1 MKNQNQY
8 YDAETSLHYNTFR
21 YYDPE
26 LGRFISQDPIGLMGG
41 INLYQYAPNPIEWV
55 DPWGWIRW
63 KTRLIRG
70 MLRNK
75 RKVDFGGRVVY
86 QDDSLFELT
95 QSNITLMSKG
105 KAPFGWDGQRVNL
118 HHLSGK
124 EPGPMLEI
132 SASLHQK
139 LHGDL
144 HFFIGNGESFRKDKK
159 LVQQYEEYRNNYWQE
174 RLKQMQANG
183 GKCE

>member
-1 MKNQNQY
+1 
-8 YDAETSLHYNTFR
+8 
-21 YYDPE
+21 
-26 LGRFISQDPIGLMGG
+26 
-41 INLYQYAPNPIEWV
+41 
-55 DPWGWIRW
+55 
-63 KTRLIRG
+63 

-132 SASLHQK
+132 SASLHHIK
-139 LHGDL
+139 NYMAIYIFL
-144 HFFIGNGESFRKDKK
+144 
-159 LVQQYEEYRNNYWQE
+159 LVMVSLLGRTKN
-174 RLKQMQANG
+174 
-183 GKCE
+183 